1 MGGGARSRRDGRQR
15 QWSSGRDGA
24 ARAATV
30 AGRDSG
36 RRMRTRQ
43 RSDGKGGGSDRNPKL
58 WCHVTHIGYRRE
70 RAIKESQSTAIGLVD
85 I

>member
-24 ARAATV
+24 ARAAAV

-36 RRMRTRQ
+36 RKKT
-43 RSDGKGGGSDRNPKL
+43 KTGSWVAKN
-58 WCHVTHIGYRRE
+58 
-70 RAIKESQSTAIGLVD
+70 
-85 I
+85 